1 MIVQAL
7 LVALVAAFGSLDTAL
22 GTSML
27 QRPLVLGPLVGIA
40 LGDLQTGLVIGA
52 NLELLFM
59 GAISVGAYIP
69 PDVITAGT
77 LATAFAISTGS
88 GLETAYTLAMPIGL
102 AALGIKNVFYAIIPM
117 FLSIADKGAE
127 QGDVGKIKL
136 TYVLLGMF
144 GKTIWTFFLS
154 FFAFYFGS
162 AAVTAALDVIPQFVF
177 DGMGIAAGILPAM
190 GFAMLM
196 RMILNKRLIPFFI
209 LGFALAA
216 YLNLSVL
223 AVAILSVILAVEKL
237 GFLDQTASSADATI
251 GIEGGDD
258 DDF

>member
-7 LVALVAAFGSLDTAL
+7 LVALVAAFGTFDTAL
-22 GTSML
+22 GTSQL
-27 QRPLVLGPLVGIA
+27 QRPLVLGALVGIV
-40 LGDLQTGLVIGA
+40 LGDVSTGLVIGA

-69 PDVITAGT
+69 PDVITGGT

-88 GLETAYTLAMPIGL
+88 GLETAYALAMPIGL
-102 AALGIKNVFYAIIPM
+102 AALGIKNVFYAITPT
-117 FLSIADKGAE
+117 FLSIADRGAE
-127 QGDVGKIKL
+127 VGDDGKIKL
-136 TYVLLGMF
+136 TYVLMGMF
-144 GKTIWTFFLS
+144 GKTIWSFLLT

-162 AAVTAALDVIPQFVF
+162 DAVTAALNVVPQFVF

-190 GFAMLM
+190 GFAMLL
-196 RMILNKRLIPFFI
+196 RMIVNKRLVPFFV

-223 AVAILSVILAVEKL
+223 AVAIISVVLAIEKL
-237 GFLDQTASSADATI
+237 NFLDESPVSGVATAGA
-251 GIEGGDD
+251 EGGDD

>member
-7 LVALVAAFGSLDTAL
+7 LVGLVAAFGTFDTAL
-22 GTSML
+22 GTSMI
-27 QRPLVLGPLVGIA
+27 QRPIVLGPLVGLV
-40 LGDLQTGLVIGA
+40 LGDLETGLVIGA

-69 PDVITAGT
+69 PDMITAGV

-88 GLETAYTLAMPIGL
+88 GLEAAYALAMPLGL
-102 AALGIKNVFYAIIPM
+102 AALGIKNFFYALTPM
-117 FLSIADKGAE
+117 ILPLADRGAE
-127 QGDVGKIKL
+127 VGDYGKVRL
-136 TYVLLGMF
+136 TYVLVGMV
-144 GKTIWTFFLS
+144 GKTIWTFSLS
-154 FFAFYFGS
+154 FAAFLLGS
-162 AAVTAALDVIPQFVF
+162 EAVTAALDMIPAFVF
-177 DGMGIAAGILPAM
+177 DGMGIAAHILPAM

-196 RMILNKRLIPFFI
+196 RMIVNKKLIPFFV

-223 AVAILSVILAVEKL
+223 AVAILSIVLAVEKL
-237 GFLDQTASSADATI
+237 GFLDEAPTAGLATAA
-251 GIEGGDD
+251 EGGDD